1 MLAYEYKAG
10 SARLDDLPEMP
21 ISPHLYV
28 LCNRCAESLRPPRG
42 WVLDD
47 RRTKTAAADRV
58 APVEPPPAVVELDDD
73 RPLALEPEIREPE
86 DLAPEDGTR
95 QLAFGY
101 SA

>member
-1 MLAYEYKAG
+1 MLAYDYRAG
-10 SARLDDLPEMP
+10 SARLDDLPEIP

-28 LCNRCAESLRPPRG
+28 LCERCATSLRAPRG

-47 RRTKTAAADRV
+47 RRTSSAPATSSAAPPGPATADRR
-58 APVEPPPAVVELDDD
+58 VETAERRGRATEPDD
-73 RPLALEPEIREPE
+73 
-86 DLAPEDGTR
+86 GQR